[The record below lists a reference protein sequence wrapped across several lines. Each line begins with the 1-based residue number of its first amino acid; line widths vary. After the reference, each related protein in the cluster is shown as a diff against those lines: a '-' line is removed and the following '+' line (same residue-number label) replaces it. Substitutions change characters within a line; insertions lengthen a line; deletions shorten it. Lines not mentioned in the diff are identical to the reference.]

1 MFFCYFSKMKYWT
14 FIFVFIFFASVV
26 KGQKIITVTTRKLAP
41 VKKAQLYL
49 NGQRDF
55 AFSNGQFNIGHTQT
69 GTVKIVNE
77 GYEHW
82 QGRMEDLVNGDT
94 IKLDTVSRYLKEVKI
109 NGKYIQS
116 DSMSIRKEFKKD
128 FEYIPFKFHKAFTL
142 TTINVDILY
151 GSLSKKNRRLKKF
164 KKKLAA
170 DERKLY
176 VERIFNPGLVASV
189 TGLKGD
195 ELIAFMVKHIP
206 AYDEVINMS
215 PYELNV
221 YIQNAFKTET
231 YKPVLPTAQ

>member
-14 FIFVFIFFASVV
+14 FILVFISFALVV

-55 AFSNGQFNIGHTQT
+55 AFSNGQFNVGHAQK

-77 GYEHW
+77 GYEDW
-82 QGRMEDLVNGDT
+82 QGRMENLVNGDT
-94 IKLDTVSRYLKEVKI
+94 IKLDTVSRYLKEVAI

-116 DSMSIRKEFKKD
+116 DSVSIRKEFKKD
-128 FEYIPFKFHKAFTL
+128 FEYKPFKFHKAFTL

-170 DERKLY
+170 DERKSY
-176 VERIFNPGLVASV
+176 VEKIFNPELVASV
-189 TGLKGD
+189 TGLSGD
-195 ELIAFMVKHIP
+195 ELIAFMVKHMP
-206 AYDEVINMS
+206 AYDKVLNMS

-221 YIQNAFKTET
+221 YIQNALRKET
-231 YKPVLPTAQ
+231 YRPILPAAQ